1 MYNQPYAPALPRL
14 SPRQEYALLARV
26 LHREGYADHIAGHIT
41 YKLAD
46 DTLLTNP
53 VRLTWDE
60 IQAGDVMR
68 VDMDGN
74 VLDGPWTV
82 TPALG
87 LHLELHRARPDIK
100 IAVHNHPQW
109 GVIWADRHVVPPAYD
124 QTSALV
130 YGEIAL
136 FDDYEGTFNEQANVK
151 KAVAAVGSAN
161 YVLLANH
168 GVLVL
173 APDIEQAYLRAFS
186 LEWRCKMAWHVEA
199 LGDGVPLKPDA
210 AEAVGVRFRDKNMVG
225 LWESV
230 VRREIRHDPHVLDS
244 RPSRIELPD
253 FA

>member
-1 MYNQPYAPALPRL
+1 MYNDQYAPALPKL

-41 YKLAD
+41 YRLPD

-60 IQAGDVMR
+60 IRAGDVMH
-68 VDMDGN
+68 VDLDGN

-87 LHLELHRARPDIK
+87 LHLEMHRARPDIK

-109 GVIWADRHVVPPAYD
+109 GVIWADRHAAPPAYD

-130 YGEIAL
+130 HGEIAV
-136 FDDYEGTFNEQANVK
+136 FDEYDGTFVERVNAQR
-151 KAVAAVGSAN
+151 AVAAVGTAN
-161 YVLLANH
+161 YALLANH

-173 APDIEQAYLRAFS
+173 APDVEQAYLRAFA
-186 LEWRCKMAWHVEA
+186 LEWRCRSAWHVEA
-199 LGDGVPLKPDA
+199 LGDGIPLKPDV
-210 AEAVGVRFRDKNMVG
+210 AEAVGARFREKNMIG
-225 LWESV
+225 LWEAV
-230 VRREIRHDPHVLDS
+230 VRRELRRDPSVLDH
-244 RPSRIELPD
+244 RPTRVEIPN
-253 FA
+253 FN